1 MFEKWQKRAI
11 FGQNCTFFDK
21 KTCVVAQNSVLCQKI
36 RLISVYP
43 IDLHE
48 ILPSLHNLYYFRGRK
63 ELENGRKMLFLAKKN
78 MFFIGIFRGLHLT
91 KICSKV
97 NQIKFTPIFGMYKQK
112 FSD

>member
-1 MFEKWQKRAI
+1 M
-11 FGQNCTFFDK
+11 
-21 KTCVVAQNSVLCQKI
+21 AQNSALCPKI
-36 RLISVYP
+36 RLISVYL

-48 ILPSLHNLYYFRGRK
+48 IMPSLHNLYYFRGRK
-63 ELENGRKMLFLAKKN
+63 ELENGRKMLFLAKKKRV
-78 MFFIGIFRGLHLT
+78 FYWHFRGLHLT